1 MSIYIYPNKRR
12 GFQVQ
17 PTKPSLCADTTIP
30 WDLGTSSEGS
40 LVACWGRES
49 GPKKQKEEVEK
60 VNLYGNFT
68 LGTGSFS
75 EWSHECSQPLLH
87 LLTALFWALL
97 QNSTFTPIVN
107 IKSLREVVS
116 FFFWNAC
123 YSYFS
128 IFSPTMSQIFLHVHF
143 YFSLQC
149 KLVNSVDRLHHS
161 QLGEEGSE
169 GGSNSWALFLTHWI
183 RV

>member
-116 FFFWNAC
+116 FFFEMLAILTSVSLVLLC
-123 YSYFS
+123 PKFS
-128 IFSPTMSQIFLHVHF
+128 SMCTFIFLYNV
-143 YFSLQC
+143 S
-149 KLVNSVDRLHHS
+149 
-161 QLGEEGSE
+161 
-169 GGSNSWALFLTHWI
+169 
-183 RV
+183 